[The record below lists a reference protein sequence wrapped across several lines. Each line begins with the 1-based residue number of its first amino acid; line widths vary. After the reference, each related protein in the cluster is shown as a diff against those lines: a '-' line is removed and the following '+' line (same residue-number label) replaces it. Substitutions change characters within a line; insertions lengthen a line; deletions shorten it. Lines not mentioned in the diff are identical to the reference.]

1 MLALFLALLSLIP
14 FGPKTDTKAPPED
27 DVYAPE
33 RVERAEVNVD
43 GHLDEDL
50 WRTTLPLTSWYQQS
64 PNEGAAPSEVTEA
77 WLVYDDEAIYFAAR
91 LHEADPGAITTRT
104 MERDSYSPDQDAV
117 AVILDTSND
126 DRTAFAFIVTP
137 AGVRTD
143 LAVAND
149 AEGAERSW
157 NFDWNTFW
165 DAAVVR
171 QGDGWDVEMRIPFSN
186 LRFTPG
192 ADGGV
197 EMGLILWRYLARN
210 VEFTVFPEIPNL
222 WDASAYK
229 PSRALSVRFE
239 GPQPKNPL
247 YVKPYVLGGVD
258 QESAFRTS
266 EERYAFDSEMRRD
279 VGLDVKYN
287 ITSNLV
293 LDVTANTDFAQ
304 VEADDEQVNLTRFS
318 LFFPEKRDFFQ
329 ERADLF
335 EFRLPGGDQRLFQS
349 RRIGIVGGQSVP
361 ILGGA
366 RLTGQV
372 GGWELGVLNMQ
383 TAQAQ
388 LGGLDTLDTEVPSE
402 NFGVLRLQ
410 RPVLDQ
416 GSYVGGLVTSRVDAD
431 GYYNVLSAIDAD
443 LRLWGADYLEIKLAH
458 SAEAQSRFGQSL
470 LAAIV
475 LRRRI
480 RRGFN
485 FGLSAQSI
493 GPDFRPGVGYLIRE
507 GIARYG
513 QRLGYA
519 WFPGTSSPIQNHELI
534 HRAEF
539 IFDKEQSWLETH
551 TQTLAWEALFR
562 SGASVEL
569 GAEVARER
577 LLNGFFVGDV
587 AIPPGLYYF
596 GGGEARYITPTGAP
610 LRLEAALLGGGYFG
624 GTRAGAELAPIWS
637 PSPYFSL
644 GMDYLYDRVDVP
656 DGVFTAHVAR
666 LRVGAAL
673 NRTLSASAFVQYNS
687 SSNLVTPNVRL
698 RYNPTEGSDLYIV
711 YNEGVLTDRLPSDPI
726 LPRLP
731 RTQARQILLKY
742 TYTFAL

>member
-1 MLALFLALLSLIP
+1 MLALFVAFLTLTPSGADAP
-14 FGPKTDTKAPPED
+14 PPED
-27 DVYAPE
+27 DIFAPE

-43 GHLDEDL
+43 GRLSEDL

-64 PNEGAAPSEVTEA
+64 PNEGAVPSEVTEA

-91 LHEADPGAITTRT
+91 LYETDPDAITART
-104 MERDSYSPDQDAV
+104 LERDSYSPDQDAV
-117 AVILDTSND
+117 AVILDASND

-165 DAAVVR
+165 DAAVAR
-171 QGDGWDVEMRIPFSN
+171 REDGWDVEMRIPFSS

-192 ADGGV
+192 ADGSV

-210 VEFTVFPEIPNL
+210 VEFTVFPEIPNR

-229 PSRALSVRFE
+229 PSRALPVRFE

-247 YVKPYVLGGVD
+247 YVKPYVLGGVA

-266 EERYAFDSEMRRD
+266 QADYALDAEMQRD

-349 RRIGIVGGQSVP
+349 RRIGIIGGQSVP
-361 ILGGA
+361 ILGGV

-372 GGWELGVLNMQ
+372 GGWELGMLNMQ
-383 TAQAQ
+383 TSEAW
-388 LGGLDTLDTEVPSE
+388 LGGFEAAVPSE

-431 GYYNVLSAIDAD
+431 GYYNVMSAFDAD
-443 LRLWGADYLEIKLAH
+443 LRLWGADYLEVKLAH
-458 SAEAQSRFGQSL
+458 SAEPQSTFGKSL

-475 LRRRI
+475 MRRRI
-480 RRGFN
+480 RQGFN
-485 FGLSAQSI
+485 YGASLQSI
-493 GPDFRPGVGYLIRE
+493 GPDFNPGIGFLVRE

-519 WFPGTSSPIQNHELI
+519 WFPEASSAIQNHELI

-539 IFDKEQSWLETH
+539 VVDTEQRWLETH

-562 SGASVEL
+562 SGATATL

-577 LLNGFFVGDV
+577 LLNGFSVGGV
-587 AIPPGLYYF
+587 PIPPGLYYF
-596 GGGEARYITPTGAP
+596 GGGEARYTTPTGAP

-624 GTRAGAELAPIWS
+624 GTRAGVELAPIWS

-656 DGVFTAHVAR
+656 GGVFTAHVAR

-687 SSNLVTPNVRL
+687 SGHLVTPNVRL

-711 YNEGVLTDRLPSDPI
+711 YNEGLLTDRRPSDAAR
-726 LPRLP
+726 PRLP
-731 RTQARQILLKY
+731 RTQARTILLKY